1 MAGQFELSAK
11 HLDNKKQAQEAAIEI
26 QSLEAKEAVKALYIK
41 SYGLLPSADAAY
53 NDYIGL
59 VISVEEIAKTNPLA
73 ATIIVDQIVAQ
84 EIVSKYSDESFNKDE
99 IVAILCSEPGIS
111 SLSGLKTTVT
121 AGCLQGKKL
130 ISKEQINADKFFIF
144 ANEDGKT
151 KVYSVAKSALNVVN
165 AAKNIAGTEILLN
178 QVEINTSVSDSD
190 CIAVINDN
198 FETAQ
203 SIARTLIAAV
213 SLGVGHSALIAGI
226 STAKETK
233 DANGSSISNTQ
244 SIQFTL
250 ADLFA
255 ELESGRMLTYYSAD
269 LIDSKKANIKFATMA
284 KVQSSDAAAQI
295 SLQALQ
301 ILGNLGYI
309 ANNDFAEVM
318 QVAIAGQVKG
328 GTNRV
333 QKNQIYQYIMAKK

>member
-26 QSLEAKEAVKALYIK
+26 QSLEAKEAVKTLYAK
-41 SYGLLPSADAAY
+41 SYGLLPSTDAAY
-53 NDYIGL
+53 DDYIGL
-59 VISVEEIAKTNPLA
+59 TISVEEIAKTNPVA
-73 ATIIVDQIVAQ
+73 ATIIVDQIIAQ
-84 EIVSKYSDESFNKDE
+84 EIIARYGTGSFNKDE
-99 IVAILCSEPGIS
+99 IIAILCSEPGIS
-111 SLSGLKTTVT
+111 SLNELKTIVIN
-121 AGCLQGKKL
+121 GSLQGKKL
-130 ISKEQINADKFFIF
+130 ISKEQLNADKFFIF
-144 ANEDGKT
+144 ANEEGQT
-151 KVYSVAKSALNVVN
+151 KIYSVAKAALNVIN
-165 AAKNIAGTEILLN
+165 TAKNIAGTEILLN
-178 QVEINTSVSDSD
+178 QVEINTSVSDSEYV
-190 CIAVINDN
+190 AVINDN
-198 FETAQ
+198 FEAVQ

-226 STAKETK
+226 QTSKETK
-233 DANGSSISNTQ
+233 DGNGSAISNTQ

-269 LIDSKKANIKFATMA
+269 LINSNKANIKFATMA
-284 KVQSSDAAAQI
+284 KVQSSDTAAQI
-295 SLQALQ
+295 SLQSLQ
-301 ILGNLGYI
+301 MLGNLGYI